1 MWDAFRSYF
10 APPIAAEEGQNHAKL
25 GWLVRLRWLAILAQ
39 VASMP
44 LALYFDV
51 LEAKRLP
58 AFGTIVAALAGL
70 NIVTWWRLRGDR
82 DVSQRQLLFQ
92 LMADIAVLTALLVIS
107 GGAWNPL
114 VPILFVH
121 SVLGALLLQGR
132 ASLFFVVLL
141 VACLALIQL
150 YSQLS
155 SMLPPGLEGGRLP
168 AVILFP
174 AQFVVALVYWILT
187 AWLSRTLTQLQENVV
202 EARERKQRVDRLR
215 AVGALAA
222 GLSHEFATPLNTAQ
236 LKLARLARKPGLEDD
251 SDIATAREE
260 LERCGDVLRRMAG
273 AQLKPD
279 RLNLEIIDVAALGRQ
294 VVQSLT
300 RVHEG
305 TPITFRAE
313 GSAPLPAL
321 LPPVA
326 FSQALINL
334 VDNAVESAGEEKP
347 VEILATRAGDQVEI
361 SVLDRGEGW
370 PEVVRTHL
378 GEPFVTTK
386 PDGVG
391 LGLYYVHN
399 LAAAIG
405 AKLTLVD
412 RPDGGA
418 IAQLSLPLRAMP
430 TAHEGLGQARAAI
443 A

>member
-1 MWDAFRSYF
+1 MWATVRSYF
-10 APPIAAEEGQNHAKL
+10 RPPIAGEEAENTAKL
-25 GWLVRLRWLAILAQ
+25 FWLVRLRWLAIAAQ
-39 VASMP
+39 VLSIPAALEFEVIEARMLP
-44 LALYFDV
+44 LF
-51 LEAKRLP
+51 
-58 AFGTIVAALAGL
+58 TSIVAALAVL
-70 NIVTWWRLRGDR
+70 NALTWWRLRAGADI
-82 DVSQRQLLFQ
+82 SQRQLLYQ
-92 LMADIAVLTALLVIS
+92 LMADIAVLTALLLLS

-121 SVLGALLLQGR
+121 SVLGAMLLQGR
-132 ASLFFVVLL
+132 ASIFFVVLL
-141 VACLALIQL
+141 VACLGLIQF
-150 YSQLS
+150 YSF
-155 SMLPPGLEGGRLP
+155 LPPGLAGGVLP
-168 AVILFP
+168 ATILFP
-174 AQFVVALVYWILT
+174 AQFLVALVYWILT
-187 AWLSRTLTQLQENVV
+187 AWLSRTLTQMQLNVS

-251 SDIATAREE
+251 EDIATAREE

-279 RLNLEIIDVAALGRQ
+279 RLNLEVIDVASLGRQ
-294 VVQSLT
+294 VCQSLT

-313 GSAPLPAL
+313 ARGPLPAL

-347 VEILATRAGDQVEI
+347 VEILAVRAGDRVEI

-370 PEVVRTHL
+370 PTVVRQHL

-405 AKLTLVD
+405 ARLHLVD

-418 IAQLSLPLRAMP
+418 IAQLSLPLREMP
-430 TAHEGLGQARAAI
+430 IAHERSYAAQPVG

>member
-1 MWDAFRSYF
+1 MWDAIKSYF
-10 APPIAAEEGQNHAKL
+10 APPFAAEEAQNATKL
-25 GWLVRLRWLAILAQ
+25 FWLVRLRWLAIIAQ
-39 VASMP
+39 VLSVP
-44 LALYFDV
+44 LALEFRV
-51 LEAKRLP
+51 LEPSKLLP
-58 AFGTIVAALAGL
+58 FATIVAALALL
-70 NIVTWWRLRGDR
+70 NVVTWWRLRAGAEI
-82 DVSQRQLLFQ
+82 SQRQVLIQ
-92 LMADIAVLTALLVIS
+92 LMADIAVLTGLLILS

-141 VACLALIQL
+141 VACLGLIQF
-150 YSQLS
+150 Y
-155 SMLPPGLEGGRLP
+155 SMLPPGLEGGVLP

-187 AWLSRTLTQLQENVV
+187 AWLSRTLAQLQLNVS

-251 SDIATAREE
+251 PDILTAREE

-279 RLNLEIIDVAALGRQ
+279 RLNLEIIDVASLGRQ
-294 VVQSLT
+294 VCQSLT

-313 GSAPLPAL
+313 GTAPLPAL

-334 VDNAVESAGEEKP
+334 VDNAVESAGEDQP
-347 VEILATRAGDQVEI
+347 VEILATKAGDQVEI

-370 PEVVRTHL
+370 PDVVRRHL

-430 TAHEGLGQARAAI
+430 ATHERLGQARAAI

>member
-10 APPIAAEEGQNHAKL
+10 APPIAAEEAQNHAKL
-25 GWLVRLRWLAILAQ
+25 AWLVRLRWLAILAQ

-51 LEAKRLP
+51 LEARLLP
-58 AFGTIVAALAGL
+58 VFATIVAALAAL
-70 NIVTWWRLRGDR
+70 NLFTWLRLRSER
-82 DVSQRQLLFQ
+82 EVSQRQVLIQ
-92 LMADIAVLTALLVIS
+92 LMADIAVLTALLIIS

-141 VACLALIQL
+141 VGCLALIQF
-150 YSQLS
+150 YSQFY
-155 SMLPPGLEGGRLP
+155 SMLPPGLSGGVLP

-187 AWLSRTLTQLQENVV
+187 AWLSRTLTQLQENVA

-236 LKLARLARKPGLEDD
+236 LKLARLSRKPGLEDD
-251 SDIATAREE
+251 PDIATAREE

-313 GSAPLPAL
+313 GHGPLPAL

-334 VDNAVESAGEEKP
+334 VDNAVESAGEDKP
-347 VEILATRAGDQVEI
+347 VEILATRAGDEVEI

-370 PEVVRTHL
+370 PDVVRTHL

-418 IAQLSLPLRAMP
+418 IAQLSLPLRTMP
-430 TAHEGLGQARAAI
+430 AAHERLGQARAAI